1 MDLLTWF
8 SHHTFQTIII
18 GGAIASLI
26 TGFPLAAKGRSFLR
40 VIASASAAFLGFVV
54 FSSLIVYALG
64 VVDRT
69 AGAARVV
76 GSTHDAIN
84 IAPLDRVDRVTA
96 VAMTPSIPPAAAQPN

>member
-1 MDLLTWF
+1 MDFVTWF
-8 SHHTFQTIII
+8 SHHPYLII

-40 VIASASAAFLGFVV
+40 VIASAAVAFLGFVV

-64 VVDRT
+64 GVGTT

-76 GSTHDAIN
+76 GSTHDAID
-84 IAPLDRVDRVTA
+84 IAPLDRVDGAAA